1 MSSTRRENGKND
13 SQRFAIFAPVQVVIA
28 VQDAAVSASRAA
40 EEAAAL
46 SSTWKADMAQ
56 VSVSLYL
63 TILTSDGVKILHG
76 YD

>member
-1 MSSTRRENGKND
+1 MIPMPS
-13 SQRFAIFAPVQVVIA
+13 AILAPVQAVIA
-28 VQDAAVSASRAA
+28 VQDAVVSASRAA

-56 VSVSLYL
+56 VRVSLYL
-63 TILTSDGVKILHG
+63 TILTSDRAKILHE

>member
-1 MSSTRRENGKND
+1 ML
-13 SQRFAIFAPVQVVIA
+13 APVQAVIA
-28 VQDAAVSASRAA
+28 VQDAVVSASRAA
-40 EEAAAL
+40 EEEAAL

-63 TILTSDGVKILHG
+63 TILTSDRAKILHE